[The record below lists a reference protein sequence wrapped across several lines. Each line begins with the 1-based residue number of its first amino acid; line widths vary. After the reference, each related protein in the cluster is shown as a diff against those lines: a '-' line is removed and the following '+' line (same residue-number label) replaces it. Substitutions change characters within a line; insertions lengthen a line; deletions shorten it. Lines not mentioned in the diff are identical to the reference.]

1 MSEKQSL
8 AGQTIVMSGASSG
21 FGRGAAEQLGALG
34 ANVVLVARRGELLDQ
49 IGMGI
54 VAAGGA
60 ALAVPADMSEP
71 DAATHVMEQALD
83 RFGSVDVW
91 VNNVGVGALGFFWDI
106 PVDDQARVVD
116 VNVKSVLY
124 GSHAA
129 IRQFRTQG
137 AGTLINIGS
146 VDSSVPLAYQTTY
159 AATKAAVLSLGRSLT
174 EELRLD
180 GSDDTIKVGTI
191 MPYAIDT
198 PWWTHAANYTGHAP
212 RMAVMDDPQL
222 VVDAILRA
230 CVDPKD
236 QHPVGPKAS
245 FSVLSHSMFPKLT
258 ERLTGKLVDAEVE
271 KGAPVPSTTG
281 AIYEPMAGTTTIEGG
296 VRERMRREDELAGQS
311 KG

>member
-1 MSEKQSL
+1 MVACLQLHNRTRPKGECSL
-8 AGQTIVMSGASSG
+8 S
-21 FGRGAAEQLGALG
+21 F
-34 ANVVLVARRGELLDQ
+34 
-49 IGMGI
+49 
-54 VAAGGA
+54 
-60 ALAVPADMSEP
+60 
-71 DAATHVMEQALD
+71 
-83 RFGSVDVW
+83 
-91 VNNVGVGALGFFWDI
+91 VGALGFFWDI
-106 PVDDQARVVD
+106 PVADQARVVD

-159 AATKAAVLSLGRSLT
+159 AATKAAVLSLGRSLN

-180 GSDDTIKVGTI
+180 GSDETIKVGTI

-198 PWWTHAANYTGHAP
+198 PWWTHAANYSGHAP

-230 CVDPKD
+230 CVSPKE

-245 FSVLSHSMFPKLT
+245 FADLSQGMFPKLT
-258 ERLTGKLVDAEVE
+258 ERLTAKVADAEME
-271 KGAPVPSTTG
+271 KGAPVSATTG
-281 AIYEPMAGTTTIEGG
+281 AIYEPMAEGSG
-296 VRERMRREDELAGQS
+296 VDGGIRERMRREDEVAA
-311 KG
+311 KH